1 MDSNYLI
8 YNFVNIEDSLKP
20 NNYFSSSDNNCIEI
34 CNSETNCQGVN
45 ITKPKCE
52 SDNISDPCVKSNITN
67 GIGGTEP
74 KNLTNFNCV
83 FLKNINNTNY
93 IGSSENNDSWIKK
106 HYGNN
111 LNNISLDKKYYL
123 KINGKYIGIENK
135 KNQIFLTYSNDL
147 TSGSFFQF
155 NSNGNLIET
164 KTGKCI
170 QTNGNYLILKDCI
183 QDDVTQEFI
192 YESKSNTIRPI
203 TNNAN
208 NNLCFS
214 LGTNMQNQNES
225 NNIVLEECNYTNNK
239 NQSVETELNP
249 NPNPNAKSVLEPFYS
264 KKNDLNELKE
274 INFCSNSIYKT
285 IVTFILCCILIY
297 FIWYLIRK
305 KYKDDTTLST

>member
-8 YNFVNIEDSLKP
+8 YNSVNIKDSP
-20 NNYFSSSDNNCIEI
+20 IPTSFFSKDENNCIEI
-34 CNSETNCQGVN
+34 CNSEINCQGVN

-52 SDNISDPCVKSNITN
+52 SDNISDPCVKSNTTN
-67 GIGGTEP
+67 GIGGIEP

-83 FLKNINNTNY
+83 FLKNINGTNY
-93 IGSSENNDSWIKK
+93 VESSENNDSWIKK
-106 HYGNN
+106 NYGNN
-111 LNNISLDKKYYL
+111 LNNISFDQKYYL
-123 KINGKYIGIENK
+123 KINGKYVGIEKK

-147 TSGSFFQF
+147 TSGSIFQF

-192 YESKSNTIRPI
+192 YESKSNTIRPV
-203 TNNAN
+203 TNNPN
-208 NNLCFS
+208 INLCFS
-214 LGTNMQNQNES
+214 LGINMGINMQNQNES
-225 NNIVLEECNYTNNK
+225 NNIVLEECNYANNK

-249 NPNPNAKSVLEPFYS
+249 KSVLEPFYS
-264 KKNDLNELKE
+264 KKNNLNELKE
-274 INFCSNSIYKT
+274 INFCSNAIYKT
-285 IVTFILCCILIY
+285 IVTLILFCILIY

-305 KYKDDTTLST
+305 KYKDDITLST